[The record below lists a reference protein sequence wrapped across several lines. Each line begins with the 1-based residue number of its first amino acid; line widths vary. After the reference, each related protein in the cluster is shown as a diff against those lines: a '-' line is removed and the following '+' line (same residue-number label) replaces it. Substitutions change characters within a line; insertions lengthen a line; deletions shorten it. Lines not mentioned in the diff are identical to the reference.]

1 MSQGRRDKSVKSKD
15 TGILSPTCGHAHLLL
30 QMRNA
35 IKASRNGYVDEVLV
49 KEGQIVSADQPLLR
63 FW

>member
-1 MSQGRRDKSVKSKD
+1 V
-15 TGILSPTCGHAHLLL
+15 LL

-35 IKASRNGYVDEVLV
+35 IKASRDGYVDEVLV

>member
-1 MSQGRRDKSVKSKD
+1 MARFLAQPLQRRHVAL
-15 TGILSPTCGHAHLLL
+15 TYCHVHLLL

>member
-1 MSQGRRDKSVKSKD
+1 V
-15 TGILSPTCGHAHLLL
+15 LCGVL

-35 IKASRNGYVDEVLV
+35 IKASRDGYVDEVLV
-49 KEGQIVSADQPLLR
+49 KQGDIVAADQPIIR

>member
-1 MSQGRRDKSVKSKD
+1 MYRV
-15 TGILSPTCGHAHLLL
+15 LLLLL

-35 IKASRNGYVDEVLV
+35 VKATRDGYVDEVLA
-49 KEGQIVSADQPLLR
+49 KEGDIVAADQPLLK

>member
-1 MSQGRRDKSVKSKD
+1 MHNISTALCTACVAASLCVV
-15 TGILSPTCGHAHLLL
+15 CM

-35 IKASRNGYVDEVLV
+35 VKAARDGYVDEVLV
-49 KEGQIVSADQPLLR
+49 KQGEIVAADQPLIK